1 MQRWLAIA
9 GVVPLIAAAMAN
21 AQANRSSVSGR
32 SLAPKTHPRVNFR
45 LGQEPASNQFD
56 LPSTAFVAQSQ
67 VGPNSQIGF
76 HLINVS
82 RPKLG
87 PEWRT
92 DGRIP
97 RSRRPAVS
105 FTFRF

>member
-9 GVVPLIAAAMAN
+9 GVVPLIAAAAAN
-21 AQANRSSVSGR
+21 AQANRSNVSGR
-32 SLAPKTHPRVNFR
+32 LVSPNTHPRVNFR
-45 LGQEPASNQFD
+45 LGQEPAFNRFD
-56 LPSTAFVAQSQ
+56 PPSAAFVAQSQ
-67 VGPNSQIGF
+67 VGPNSRIGF

-82 RPKLG
+82 RPGFG

-105 FTFRF
+105 FTFKF